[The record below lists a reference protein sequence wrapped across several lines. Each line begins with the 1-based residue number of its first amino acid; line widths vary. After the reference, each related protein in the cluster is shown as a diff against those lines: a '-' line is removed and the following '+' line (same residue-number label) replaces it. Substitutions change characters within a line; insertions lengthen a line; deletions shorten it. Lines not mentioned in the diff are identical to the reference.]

1 MSLPAETQE
10 GACRVSSSAS
20 PSSPSPGCAFGLSV
34 HPSADETSGSPST
47 ASSLR
52 GTNRNSPLRLL
63 TVSSLYPNPAQ
74 PNHGVFVENRLR
86 HLVASGEADSI
97 VIAPVP
103 RFPGRGP
110 DAAAVPAEEYRHGLR
125 VLHPRFLAVPGLGM
139 ATNPVTYARAL
150 ASAVR
155 RLRAEGVRFDL
166 IDAHYLFPDGVAA
179 VAVARRFGLPVVLT
193 ARGSDTSLFP
203 RYWLPRRMIQHA
215 LAQADGLIA
224 VSAALKEG
232 LVSLGASPERVVVLR
247 NGVDLALFR
256 PPSDRAALR
265 EAIGLEGPTIL
276 SVGLLVPRKRHH
288 LTIGALSLLPGMRL
302 LIAGEGP
309 ERARLAALA
318 ARLGVADRVRFLGAV
333 PHRELPSLYAAA
345 DVMVL
350 ASEREGWANVL
361 LEAMAC
367 GTPVVAT
374 EAWGTREAIGEEGAG
389 VVVKDPTESALAAAI
404 SRMVMDP
411 PPRALIRSYAERFG
425 WDEVSAGQ
433 LALFRRVLAGR
444 ACSEAAAR

>member
-1 MSLPAETQE
+1 M
-10 GACRVSSSAS
+10 G
-20 PSSPSPGCAFGLSV
+20 
-34 HPSADETSGSPST
+34 TSQD
-47 ASSLR
+47 R
-52 GTNRNSPLRLL
+52 PLRLL
-63 TVSSLYPNPAQ
+63 TVSSLYPNPAM

-86 HLVASGEADSI
+86 HLVASGEASS
-97 VIAPVP
+97 VVVAPVP
-103 RFPGRGP
+103 WFPGRGP
-110 DAAAVPAEEYRHGLR
+110 KTGTIPAEEYRHGLR
-125 VLHPRFLAVPGLGM
+125 LLHPRFLAVPGLGM
-139 ATNPVTYARAL
+139 ATNPITYARAL

-155 RLRAEGVRFDL
+155 RLHAEGERFDL

-179 VAVARRFGLPVVLT
+179 VAVAQRFGLPVVLT
-193 ARGSDTSLFP
+193 ARGSDTSQFP
-203 RYWLPRRMIQHA
+203 NYWLPGYMIRRA
-215 LAQADGLIA
+215 LARADGLIA

-232 LVSLGASPERVVVLR
+232 LVSLGVSAERVVVLR

-265 EAIGLEGPTIL
+265 HALGLEGPTIL

-288 LTIGALSLLPGMRL
+288 LTIEALSLLPGRQL

-309 ERARLAALA
+309 ERARLEALA
-318 ARLGVADRVRFLGAV
+318 ARLGVADRVRFLGSV

-374 EAWGTREAIGEEGAG
+374 EAWGAREAIGEEGAG
-389 VVVKDPTESALAAAI
+389 LVINEATAPALAAAI
-404 SRMVMDP
+404 ARMLTEP
-411 PPRALIRSYAERFG
+411 PPRSFVRAYAERFS

-433 LALFRRVLAGR
+433 LALFRRILADR
-444 ACSEAAAR
+444 ACREKPAR